1 MKDFSGLSF
10 SLSQHGENH
19 ASCFVA
25 EDFKCLC
32 LGIVGLSF
40 VVIVSVLLS
49 GTTNKS
55 STPYFCKE
63 NPQESHGINIGGLI
77 KRVL

>member
-1 MKDFSGLSF
+1 MEPLRWRIFLGWVSCLNAPTF
-10 SLSQHGENH
+10 ALSQHGENH

-25 EDFKCLC
+25 EDFKCLR

-40 VVIVSVLLS
+40 VVIVRVLLP
-49 GTTNKS
+49 GTTKIS

-63 NPQESHGINIGGLI
+63 NL
-77 KRVL
+77 